1 MNDLQLRD
9 IHLPDAIL
17 WWPPALGWWLLVISL
32 PLIIAGMI
40 VLRRWLKHQSAKKRS
55 IIEFR
60 QIIRGFEAQQDATLF
75 IGQISTLLR
84 RILITYQGRNQTA
97 GITGDRWID
106 ELNELVVERCFS
118 DEQESLLRHGQFQ
131 RNIEFDSQALIAS
144 CERWIKALPRSQKHV
159 PA

>member
-9 IHLPDAIL
+9 IHLPDTII
-17 WWPPALGWWLLVISL
+17 WWPPALGWWLLAIGL
-32 PLIIAGMI
+32 PILIAGMI
-40 VLRRWLKHQSAKKRS
+40 FLRRWLKHQSVKKRS

-60 QIIRGFEAQQDATLF
+60 QITRSFEDQQDAGLL

-84 RILITYQGRNQTA
+84 RIVITYQGRDQAA
-97 GITGDRWID
+97 GITGDHWID
-106 ELNELVVERCFS
+106 ELNELVVERCFN

-131 RNIEFDSQALIAS
+131 RNFDFDSQALIAS